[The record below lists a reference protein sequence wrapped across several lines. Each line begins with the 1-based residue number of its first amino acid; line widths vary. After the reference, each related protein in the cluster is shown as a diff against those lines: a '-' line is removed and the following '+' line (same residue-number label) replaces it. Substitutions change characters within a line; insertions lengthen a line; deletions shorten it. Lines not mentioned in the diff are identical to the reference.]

1 MSINREPAPGARLQP
16 REFEDI
22 IRLTPLVAIDLVVR
36 SPDGRVLVGYRKN
49 EPAKDCFFNPG
60 GRITKN
66 ETLAAAFRRIS
77 LAELGVEKHIEQAR
91 FMGVYEHF
99 YATNNP
105 ERPGFG
111 THYVVLAY
119 ELIAP
124 PHDWRPPNDQH
135 AEFAWLTE
143 DELLRSPQVHQHT
156 KDYFLPPKPR
166 R

>member
-1 MSINREPAPGARLQP
+1 MKPEPKPGERLSP
-16 REFEDI
+16 EDFDNVV
-22 IRLTPLVAIDLVVR
+22 RLTPLVAIDLIVR
-36 SPDGRVLVGYRKN
+36 SPDGRILVGRRRH
-49 EPAKDCFFNPG
+49 EPAKGSFFTLG

-77 LAELGVEKHIEQAR
+77 LAELGVEKDIEQAR

-99 YATNNP
+99 YSTNNP

-119 ELIAP
+119 ELIGQP
-124 PHDWRPPNDQH
+124 DDWRLPNEQH

-143 DELLRSPQVHQHT
+143 AELLQSPQVHQHT
-156 KDYFLPPKPR
+156 KDYFRPR
-166 R
+166 KSRG